1 MRAAAS
7 NLFKNKE
14 VFQAYRLKKN
24 IADDVDDR
32 IIVADVVVDF
42 FKQMIKYLEEFPTQ
56 VHRMSQY
63 EADPFI

>member
-32 IIVADVVVDF
+32 IIDF
-42 FKQMIKYLEEFPTQ
+42 Q
-56 VHRMSQY
+56 
-63 EADPFI
+63 